1 MARWK
6 RNLIVWSLCAIIVVA
21 AVLAFIYFMVPPESQ
36 RILDELWKQG
46 H

>member
-1 MARWK
+1 MPRWK
-6 RNLIVWSLCAIIVVA
+6 RNLLVWTLCAIAVIA

-36 RILDELWKQG
+36 RILDELHRQG